1 MPVPERVASRAEVP
15 AWLLAREPP
24 HSSTVQARPTHRF
37 WSRQG
42 DYVYSLNSSNCD
54 SKTLAIHD
62 ASFCSRIRGIVY
74 YLQTVILFLRNFR
87 TLAQKQKRAFAA
99 AFFGWMLDGFDF
111 TLLTFVLADIQ
122 RSFTVD
128 NALAGALGT
137 VTLMFRLVGGAAA
150 GTAAD
155 RWGRKLPLMLSIIWF
170 SLFTVLSGF
179 STSYA
184 MLFGC
189 RALFGIGMGGE
200 WAAGMPLALEHLPDR
215 LRGAAAGILQ
225 GAWAWGY
232 ILSALAFQLLYP
244 VLQAQMAEAWRAMF
258 WIGAFPAAIVL
269 WIRWRVTESPVWIA
283 AHQHAAATGHARVS
297 FARIFRRDLI
307 GTTVHCSVLAA
318 GFMVSYYSVTY
329 WYARFL
335 QTRGLN
341 ALPFVIALNVG
352 GIVGSAFWGGV
363 SQGRVG
369 RRGAVTCA
377 AAIGV
382 LVSPLYLMSASAG
395 ALLAGALLVGFGAH
409 GMWGAFPSYIT
420 ERFPSD
426 ARGAGAGFCYHAGAL
441 VGSFTSYAI
450 GSLVDRGWTLAA
462 AMTVSIALSGL
473 AVSTLIWLGPE
484 TRDTRFSER

>member
-1 MPVPERVASRAEVP
+1 MI
-15 AWLLAREPP
+15 
-24 HSSTVQARPTHRF
+24 Q
-37 WSRQG
+37 
-42 DYVYSLNSSNCD
+42 
-54 SKTLAIHD
+54 
-62 ASFCSRIRGIVY
+62 
-74 YLQTVILFLRNFR
+74 FLREYR
-87 TLAQKQKRAFAA
+87 SLAPTQKRAFAA

-111 TLLTFVLADIQ
+111 TILTFVLADIQ

-137 VTLMFRLVGGAAA
+137 VTLMFRLIGGAAA

-184 MLFGC
+184 VLFAC

-232 ILSALAFQLLYP
+232 VLSAIVFQTLYP
-244 VLQAQMAEAWRAMF
+244 VLQQEMDEAWRAMF
-258 WIGAFPAAIVL
+258 WIGAIPALLVL
-269 WIRWRVTESPVWIA
+269 WIRSKVTESPVWLA
-283 AHQHAAATGHARVS
+283 AHRDGSTAAARQARVS
-297 FARIFRRDLI
+297 FTRIFGRDLI
-307 GTTVHCSVLAA
+307 GTTIHCSVLAA
-318 GFMVSYYSVTY
+318 CFMVSYYSVTY
-329 WYARFL
+329 WYARLL
-335 QTRGLN
+335 QLRELN
-341 ALPFVIALNVG
+341 TLPFILALNLG

-363 SQGRVG
+363 SQGRLG

-377 AAIGV
+377 AALGV
-382 LVSPLYLMSASAG
+382 AVSPLYLMSADTSVM
-395 ALLAGALLVGFGAH
+395 LIGALLVGFGAH

-426 ARGAGAGFCYHAGAL
+426 VRGAGAGFCYHAGAL
-441 VGSFTSYAI
+441 AGSFTSYGI
-450 GSLVDRGWTLAA
+450 GHMVDTGWTLPA
-462 AMTVSIALSGL
+462 AMTVAI
-473 AVSTLIWLGPE
+473 AVSGVAVALVIWLGPE
-484 TRDTRFSER
+484 TRDRRFQ

>member
-1 MPVPERVASRAEVP
+1 
-15 AWLLAREPP
+15 
-24 HSSTVQARPTHRF
+24 
-37 WSRQG
+37 
-42 DYVYSLNSSNCD
+42 
-54 SKTLAIHD
+54 
-62 ASFCSRIRGIVY
+62 VY
-74 YLQTVILFLRNFR
+74 YLQTVILLVRNFR
-87 TLAQKQKRAFAA
+87 TLQPQQRRAFAA

-111 TLLTFVLADIQ
+111 TILTFVLGDIQ

-170 SLFTVLSGF
+170 SIFTVLSGF

-184 MLFGC
+184 MLFAC

-232 ILSALAFQLLYP
+232 ILSAVVFQTLYP
-244 VLQAQMAEAWRAMF
+244 VLRAEMPEAWRAMF
-258 WIGAFPAAIVL
+258 WIGAIPAGIVL
-269 WIRWRVTESPVWIA
+269 WIRSRVTESPVWLA
-283 AHQHAAATGHARVS
+283 AEQHAPASGRRTRVS
-297 FARIFRRDLI
+297 LARIFRRDLLA
-307 GTTVHCSVLAA
+307 TTIHCSILA
-318 GFMVSYYSVTY
+318 GCFMVSYYSVTY

-341 ALPFVIALNVG
+341 TLPFVIALNVG
-352 GIVGSAFWGGV
+352 GIAGSAFWGGV
-363 SQGRVG
+363 SQGRLG
-369 RRGAVTCA
+369 RRGAVTGA
-377 AAIGV
+377 AALGV
-382 LVSPLYLMSASAG
+382 LVSPLYLMASDTT
-395 ALLAGALLVGFGAH
+395 ALLVGALLVGFGAH
-409 GMWGAFPSYIT
+409 GMWGAFPSYLT

-450 GSLVDRGWTLAA
+450 GDLVDTGWTLAG
-462 AMTVSIALSGL
+462 AMTTSIAISGI
-473 AVSTLIWLGPE
+473 AVSTIIWLGPE
-484 TRDTRFSER
+484 TRDTRFSAR

>member
-1 MPVPERVASRAEVP
+1 
-15 AWLLAREPP
+15 
-24 HSSTVQARPTHRF
+24 
-37 WSRQG
+37 
-42 DYVYSLNSSNCD
+42 
-54 SKTLAIHD
+54 
-62 ASFCSRIRGIVY
+62 
-74 YLQTVILFLRNFR
+74 
-87 TLAQKQKRAFAA
+87 
-99 AFFGWMLDGFDF
+99 MLDGFDF
-111 TLLTFVLADIQ
+111 TILTFVLADIQ

-184 MLFGC
+184 MLFAC

-232 ILSALAFQLLYP
+232 ILSALVFQTLYP
-244 VLQAQMAEAWRAMF
+244 VLREDMSEAWRAMF
-258 WIGAFPAAIVL
+258 WIGAIPAAIVL
-269 WIRWRVTESPVWIA
+269 WIRSRVTESPIWLA
-283 AHQHAAATGHARVS
+283 AHRRVPTGRTAGVS
-297 FARIFRRDLI
+297 LARIFRRDLI
-307 GTTVHCSVLAA
+307 VTTIHCSILAA
-318 GFMVSYYSVTY
+318 CFMVSYYSVTY

-335 QTRGLN
+335 QTRALN
-341 ALPFVIALNVG
+341 TLPFVIALNAG
-352 GIVGSAFWGGV
+352 GILGSAFWGGM
-363 SQGRVG
+363 SQGRLG

-377 AAIGV
+377 AALGV
-382 LVSPLYLMSASAG
+382 IVSPLYLMSANTSVLLTG
-395 ALLAGALLVGFGAH
+395 AVLVGFGAH

-420 ERFPSD
+420 ERFPSE

-441 VGSFTSYAI
+441 VGSFASYVI
-450 GSLVDRGWTLAA
+450 GHLVDSGWTLAG
-462 AMTVSIALSGL
+462 AMTVSIAISGI
-473 AVSTLIWLGPE
+473 AVSTIIWLGPE
-484 TRDTRFSER
+484 TRDTRLAAR

>member
-1 MPVPERVASRAEVP
+1 MI
-15 AWLLAREPP
+15 
-24 HSSTVQARPTHRF
+24 Q
-37 WSRQG
+37 
-42 DYVYSLNSSNCD
+42 
-54 SKTLAIHD
+54 
-62 ASFCSRIRGIVY
+62 
-74 YLQTVILFLRNFR
+74 FLREFR
-87 TLAQKQKRAFAA
+87 SLTPTQRRAFAA

-111 TLLTFVLADIQ
+111 TILTFVLADIQ

-137 VTLMFRLVGGAAA
+137 ITLMFRLFGGALA

-155 RWGRKLPLMLSIIWF
+155 RWGRKLPLIVSIVWF

-184 MLFGC
+184 MLFAF

-232 ILSALAFQLLYP
+232 ISSALVFQTLYP
-244 VLQAQMAEAWRAMF
+244 VLRGQMDEAWRAMF
-258 WIGAFPAAIVL
+258 WIGAIPALLVL
-269 WIRWRVTESPVWIA
+269 WIRSSVSESPVWLELKSKGGSAA
-283 AHQHAAATGHARVS
+283 AHAGRVS
-297 FARIFRRDLI
+297 LARIFKRDLI
-307 GTTVHCSVLAA
+307 ATTIHCSLLAA
-318 GFMVSYYSVTY
+318 CFMVSYYSVTY

-335 QTRGLN
+335 QTRELN
-341 ALPFVIALNVG
+341 TLPFVIALNVG

-363 SQGRVG
+363 SQGRLG

-377 AAIGV
+377 AALGV
-382 LVSPLYLMSASAG
+382 LVSPLYLMSGNVWLLGLG
-395 ALLAGALLVGFGAH
+395 AVLVGFGAH
-409 GMWGAFPSYIT
+409 GMWGAFPSYLT

-426 ARGAGAGFCYHAGAL
+426 VRGAGAGFCYHAGAL

-450 GSLVDRGWTLAA
+450 GHLVDTGWTLPH
-462 AMTVSIALSGL
+462 AMTLAIAVSGL
-473 AVSTLIWLGPE
+473 AVSLMIWLGPE
-484 TRDTRFSER
+484 TRDRRFSER